1 MRLAVRQVLDI
12 EGERLDFAGAV
23 DLSWVK
29 RHGETLFP
37 EALAVA
43 GTVEN
48 RAGVVTLRYQISGEA
63 PFLCDRCLK
72 QSARAIRETFVH
84 AVVRRLSDDALDDAF
99 LTAPDDAL
107 SLDEIAGADLQLA
120 LPQVMLCGEDC
131 RGLCPIC
138 GADLNQTD
146 CACRRESASSQFTIL
161 KDLL

>member
-1 MRLAVRQVLDI
+1 MKLAIRQVLDI

-48 RAGVVTLRYQISGEA
+48 RAGVVTLRYQISGEM
-63 PFLCDRCLK
+63 PYRCDRCLV
-72 QSARAIRETFVH
+72 QSKRAIRETFSH
-84 AVVRRLSDDALDDAF
+84 AVVRRLIDDALDDAF

-107 SLDEIAGADLQLA
+107 LLDEIAGADLQLS
-120 LPQVMLCGEDC
+120 LPQVFLCSEDC
-131 RGLCPIC
+131 RGLCPVC
-138 GADLNQTD
+138 GADLNQTE
-146 CACRRESASSQFTIL
+146 CSCRRCDTGSKLEIL